1 MPSIKLRGYQAER
14 KVRLMFDKYGWKT
27 VRSGASLGEADLICI
42 KDGKCLLIQVKT
54 TKKKKFYYYDYS
66 KPMLEKIPFRLVVDF
81 GYGKIR
87 IMKPQKI
94 VVPDD
99 GEDLASFLRNGRNK

>member
-1 MPSIKLRGYQAER
+1 M
-14 KVRLMFDKYGWKT
+14 MFDKYGWKT

-42 KDGKCLLIQVKT
+42 KNGRCLLIQVKT

-66 KPMLEKIPFRLVVDF
+66 KPSLEKIPFRLVVDF

-94 VVPDD
+94 VEPSD
-99 GEDLASFLRNGRNK
+99 GEDLKTFLDNGKNI